1 MSAFSSIRACAKG
14 LRAQEEAQ
22 RISKMV
28 HDVDE
33 LGFNYKEEEE
43 ALAELLL
50 EEYDCVAVFLD
61 EELITSFYHG
71 FCRGYLRPILHNQL
85 VVPTEKDPYS
95 EDEWRAY
102 W

>member
-1 MSAFSSIRACAKG
+1 MLAATVR
-14 LRAQEEAQ
+14 QEY
-22 RISKMV
+22 
-28 HDVDE
+28 
-33 LGFNYKEEEE
+33 N
-43 ALAELLL
+43 
-50 EEYDCVAVFLD
+50 CVAVFLD
-61 EELITSFYHG
+61 PGLKAKFYHG